1 MLLKPHLVLVLL
13 VLQIGQCHG
22 LFLCQISFLAWIFN
36 LISFGALCPEDE
48 TSPPPPTTPPPTTT
62 QPPVGPAADT
72 PSPSEPTPTAPPVPP
87 SPPPIREDLELQDFR
102 GLLNAFSLDQG
113 KINITWDERFLDDD
127 EFAGISY
134 DVFVALGD
142 YNYTAELVDAETTIE
157 ELVEIFE
164 SEPTFQ
170 HLEVT
175 DTSRFVVTTPYL
187 GELHSLLVTAHL
199 GGENSWNTLSRQVV
213 VSSSDPHIRDG
224 VRVVGV
230 FVPTVRLDIQ
240 VETVTPGTEH
250 TLSFVGP
257 VSIEAQNLEVDDIIT
272 GFTSEFDPFVRRV
285 LQVLENT
292 PEGVQLRVV
301 SVGLEEVFDALDL
314 DGNFIVSRAGP
325 GGGSERR
332 QRRRHH
338 RELFLDKI
346 GGWINDNIIQP
357 AVDNVFKPIGDAV
370 VGTIEAVGDLITT
383 GQFEK
388 VEKFSIVDVDE
399 EWNFKLTAPPQPDD
413 PTVATLTMDGHADV
427 EVSLNARLR
436 VVAAFPLPKV
446 YANLDAKAEYDL
458 GTTLAITAGVQQ
470 SYSKDYNIWEGKRY
484 SRVVMVGPVP
494 IELYA
499 QPSLNFN
506 VSATATLS
514 VGVETGFS
522 ARGGASV
529 GVRYDPDAN
538 PSFGEE
544 IVPPFNDFD
553 RTLPT
558 LSGTATFTAGAG
570 ITLQVEA
577 GVYFGLIS
585 ATLGLRGGIDLK
597 VGGGVTV
604 VGDEVLPTVN
614 NFELKI
620 GFSIP
625 LKAKFVGGLFELA
638 PGKPIWEK
646 KWPLID
652 LPSVS
657 LALLDEHRCLLGN
670 GGSTASF
677 SLKADSSYPDDA
689 IIDNPIEGVDWYIF
703 SLDGWSTDE
712 TTNTEAKF
720 ARSVVSSSSEPDGTV
735 TIALQPRIPPLL
747 KVVETISLDSLFP
760 AESVDCT
767 EPAPCDG
774 EPFFDKLTELVG
786 AEFNSDIFLS
796 QPPDPNAALV
806 PSSVYKFEDFMAALK
821 KLQNAG
827 ANFEFWLGD
836 DCSIESQ
843 KAAFVNMA
851 AFLGQSMRETI
862 IYDACDENNWDKWR
876 ADIFKEPTSP
886 PENLAALYPMSSG
899 CGQLGQK
906 YAEYRCDDECPQD
919 LNLELTATTNAAWI
933 GAPPPLFCGPK
944 SKYDGLGYWNPQ
956 QFCGGV
962 DQTCVGEPFYY
973 DGQTAGVHI
982 PVSEDDRFPEFFYT
996 NPLPDAD
1003 GNTPNA
1009 RSPDAFPATN
1019 VEGCCWWGRGVIQT
1033 TGRCNFGKLNKQ
1045 IGAGAGANALYP
1057 DINFCTNPQAIC
1069 TGPADLK
1076 WIAGIFFW
1084 VTEPQTYDRD
1094 GYNFLE
1100 GIRDFVAR
1108 GCAELDTDPGRT
1120 DCDFVFENA
1129 SGIVNRGCHDPG
1141 DSGCPGCVPGA
1152 TCDPAH
1158 NVPERVAASKQ
1169 ALRAL
1174 LRYLE

>member
-1 MLLKPHLVLVLL
+1 MLLKRRLVLVLL
-13 VLQIGQCHG
+13 VLPIGQCHA
-22 LFLCQISFLAWIFN
+22 LFFDLCQLGFLAWILNF
-36 LISFGALCPEDE
+36 LTLGALCPNA
-48 TSPPPPTTPPPTTT
+48 TTAPPPPTTPLP
-62 QPPVGPAADT
+62 GA
-72 PSPSEPTPTAPPVPP
+72 PSAPTAPTTPLSPPSLPP
-87 SPPPIREDLELQDFR
+87 SPTGAPTSSPQEALELQDFR
-102 GLLNAFSLDQG
+102 GLLNAFSLDEG
-113 KINITWDERFLDDD
+113 KINITWDERFLGE
-127 EFAGISY
+127 EFNGISF

-142 YNYTAELVDAETTIE
+142 YNYTAELVDAQTTVD
-157 ELVEIFE
+157 ELVDVFD
-164 SEPTFQ
+164 SEPTYQ
-170 HLEVT
+170 HLEVM
-175 DTSRFVVTTPYL
+175 DTNRFVVTTPYL
-187 GELHSLLVTAHL
+187 GQVHTLLVTAHL
-199 GGENSWNTLSRQVV
+199 DGNNSPNTLSRQVV
-213 VSSSDPHIRDG
+213 VSSSDPHIRDD

-230 FVPTVRLDIQ
+230 FFPTVRLEIQ
-240 VETVTPGTEH
+240 VETVPEGTEH
-250 TLSFVGP
+250 ALSFVGP
-257 VSIEAQNLEVDDIIT
+257 VSIEAQNLEVGDIMT

-285 LQVLENT
+285 LEIVENT
-292 PEGVQLRVV
+292 PDRVVLRVV
-301 SVGLEEVFDALDL
+301 SAGLEEIFDALDL
-314 DGNFIVSRAGP
+314 DGSFIVSRAGP
-325 GGGSERR
+325 VGGVERR

-338 RELFLDKI
+338 RELFDL
-346 GGWINDNIIQP
+346 GGWFNDNIIEP
-357 AVDNVFKPIGDAV
+357 VKDNIIKPIGDAIT
-370 VGTIEAVGDLITT
+370 GTVELIGDLITT

-399 EWNFKLTAPPQPDD
+399 EWNYKLTAPPQPGD
-413 PTVATLTMDGHADV
+413 PTVATLSMDGYADV
-427 EVSLNARLR
+427 EVSLSAKLR
-436 VVAAFPLPKV
+436 VVVGLPPKV
-446 YANLDAKAEYDL
+446 YANLDAKAEYSL

-470 SYSKDYNIWEGKRY
+470 SYSKDYNIWKGKRY
-484 SRVVMVGPVP
+484 SKIVMVGPVP

-514 VGVETGFS
+514 VGMETGFS
-522 ARGGASV
+522 AKGGASV
-529 GVRYDPDAN
+529 GVYYDPDSN

-558 LSGTATFTAGAG
+558 LSGTATFLAGAG
-570 ITLQVEA
+570 ITLQIEA
-577 GVYFGLIS
+577 GVYFGLVS
-585 ATLGLRGGIDLK
+585 STLGLRAGIDLK
-597 VGGGVTV
+597 VAGGVTA
-604 VGDEVLPTVN
+604 VGDQVLPTVN
-614 NFELKI
+614 NFDLKI
-620 GFSIP
+620 GFNIP
-625 LKAKFVGGLFELA
+625 LKAKFLYGAFELA
-638 PGKPIWEK
+638 PGEPVWEK
-646 KWPLID
+646 KWPIIE

-657 LALLDEHRCLLGN
+657 LALLDEHRCLIGN

-689 IIDNPIEGVDWYIF
+689 FIDNPVEGTDWYIF
-703 SLDGWSTDE
+703 SPDGWSTDE
-712 TTNTEAKF
+712 TSDAKAKF
-720 ARSVVSSSSEPDGTV
+720 VRAVVSSSPEPDGTV
-735 TIALQPRIPPLL
+735 TIALQPRFPPLL

-760 AESVDCT
+760 ADSVECT

-774 EPFFDKLTELVG
+774 EPFFDKLTELLG
-786 AEFNSDIFLS
+786 AEFNSEIFLS
-796 QPPDPNAALV
+796 QPPDPTAALV

-821 KLQNAG
+821 KLQGAG

-933 GAPPPLFCGPK
+933 GAPPPLFCGPR

-956 QFCGGV
+956 QFCRGADG
-962 DQTCVGEPFYY
+962 TCVGEPFYY
-973 DGQTAGVHI
+973 EGQSAGVHI

-1009 RSPDAFPATN
+1009 RSSDAFPATN

-1045 IGAGAGANALYP
+1045 IGAGAGAGANALYP
-1057 DINFCTNPQAIC
+1057 DIDFCRNPQAIC

-1094 GYNFLE
+1094 GYNFLD

-1108 GCAELDTDPGRT
+1108 GCAELDTDPERT

-1141 DSGCPGCVPGA
+1141 DGGCPDCVPGA

-1174 LRYLE
+1174 LKYLE